1 MYLLSDVLAVSIPQ
15 LRSQR
20 LHPVTVAVIDSGVD
34 SSHESLRKKVAGA
47 WGFIEDDSG
56 EVKCLQLPK
65 NANNDDAGHGTAVAS
80 IITRIAP
87 NAKILDFKVLNAG
100 FAGSGKVM
108 LKGLEAAIAS
118 EAKIINMSL
127 ACLAKYRSELEDLL
141 EKAYLKRKIVIA
153 SKRNIPKPGDLGFPA
168 ELSSCIAV
176 DNYSFDTPFLIRHTG
191 EQPIEFA
198 AHGENVLS
206 AKHGGGYYRLTGT
219 SFATPTVSGI
229 TALLL
234 GKFPELEL
242 FEIKSVLKY
251 HSDRNTYKNNKEINP
266 LEVSDGVERNRDKA
280 LGCVCGKCGGFF
292 AVNEAFSYA
301 KCPECGYTMP
311 LIFAVDK
318 KLCKEVLDHLECS
331 LPDKCLYHN
340 KLHTREVVANV
351 HAFARRYTSI
361 NRRRMRCLVTA
372 ALLHDVGYT
381 VRYDDNETLAVEYA
395 QKILPSYG
403 YSQRDIDLICQLIM
417 ATAMPVN
424 PQNLLEKIL
433 CDADVGHIGLAN
445 YWERSR
451 LLREELANYGTVRS
465 DAEYLTAE
473 FEFLSGHRFFQPYL
487 EKERKAARKKTLRTI
502 ELLQTAIKNK

>member
-34 SSHESLRKKVAGA
+34 SSHEALRKKVVGA
-47 WGFIEDDSG
+47 WEFTESDDG
-56 EVKCLQLPK
+56 GVNCRKLPEK
-65 NANNDDAGHGTAVAS
+65 SNNDDAGHGTAVAS
-80 IITRIAP
+80 IISRIAP
-87 NAKILDFKVLNAG
+87 NARILDFKVLSAG

-108 LKGLEAAIAS
+108 LKGLEAAIES

-127 ACLAKYRSELEDLL
+127 ACLVKYRSELEDLL
-141 EKAYLKRKIVIA
+141 EKAYLRHKIIIA

-219 SFATPTVSGI
+219 SFATPTVSGV

-234 GKFPELEL
+234 GRFPELEL

-251 HSDRNTYKNNKEINP
+251 HSDRNTYKSTKEVNP
-266 LEVSDGVERNRDKA
+266 LEIGGVERDRTRA
-280 LGCVCGKCGGFF
+280 LGCVCGKCGEFF

-301 KCPECGYTMP
+301 CCPECGHTTP
-311 LIFAVDK
+311 LIFALDK
-318 KLCKEVLDHLECS
+318 KLCKEVLDHLEFN
-331 LPDKCLYHN
+331 LPEKCLYHN
-340 KLHTREVVANV
+340 KRHTREVVANV
-351 HAFARRYTSI
+351 HAFASRYNSISRRK
-361 NRRRMRCLVTA
+361 MRCLMTA

-381 VRYDDNETLAVEYA
+381 VQYDDNEPLAVEYA
-395 QKILPSYG
+395 QKILPGYG
-403 YSQRDIDLICQLIM
+403 YSAKDIELICRLIL
-417 ATAMPVN
+417 ATTMPVK
-424 PQNLLEKIL
+424 PQDLLEKII

-445 YWERSR
+445 YYERSR
-451 LLREELANYGTVRS
+451 LLREELENYGIVRN
-465 DAEYLTAE
+465 DREFLENEAE
-473 FEFLSGHRFFQPYL
+473 FLRGHRFFQPFL
-487 EKERKAARKKTLRTI
+487 EKERKEARKKTLRTI
-502 ELLQTAIKNK
+502 ELLLAALKSK